1 MTRGAARGFAPGGGG
16 NTDGT
21 ANNRP
26 RESACPP
33 CTLPPAP
40 HTTARAKV
48 LDPPAPCTLHP
59 APHTTARAR
68 ALAPTAPCTPY
79 RWPRQATIYIDK
91 HVTPRGAIGYRV

>member
-40 HTTARAKV
+40 HTTARA
-48 LDPPAPCTLHP
+48 
-59 APHTTARAR
+59 R